1 MPPALGAQSPNHWAT
16 REVPYLCLF
25 LLQTGIRLCLLQLN
39 SKDGFR
45 GQGVSILGLNVNV
58 KVAQSCLTLCDLMDY
73 NSPYNSPGQNSGVGS
88 LKPSLI
94 WKSYQKSVCDLLA
107 ARCSKA
113 NKQPRLVERKV
124 CFISDAGNWGQGRV
138 DICPKADSRL
148 PPVTSGARGF
158 IDRRRGLHA
167 GTEQSALTVIF
178 KLVTGGL
185 TCIIL
190 VVLGTVNL

>member
-1 MPPALGAQSPNHWAT
+1 MSFSIADWHQALPSSTKFKRWIQRPGCIHSWLE
-16 REVPYLCLF
+16 RERESRSVMSDSLWPH
-25 LLQTGIRLCLLQLN
+25 
-39 SKDGFR
+39 
-45 GQGVSILGLNVNV
+45 GL
-58 KVAQSCLTLCDLMDY
+58 Y
-73 NSPYNSPGQNSGVGS
+73 SPYDSPGQNSGVGS

-94 WKSYQKSVCDLLA
+94 WKSYRKSVCDHLA

-124 CFISDAGNWGQGRV
+124 CFISDAGNWGQGRADV
-138 DICPKADSRL
+138 CPKADSQL
-148 PPVTSGARGF
+148 PPVTSWARGF

-167 GTEQSALTVIF
+167 GTGQSAVTVIF